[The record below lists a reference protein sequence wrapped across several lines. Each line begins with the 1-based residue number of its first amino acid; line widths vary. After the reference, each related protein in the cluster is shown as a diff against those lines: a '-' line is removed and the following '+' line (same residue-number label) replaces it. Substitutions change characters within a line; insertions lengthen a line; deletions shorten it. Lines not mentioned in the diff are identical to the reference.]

1 MTKAEHILEIINE
14 QRIIRPRDLA
24 ARGIAREHLSRLLR
38 RGVLTRAARGI
49 YALAGA
55 TVTEHYG
62 LAVVGKQAPS
72 AAVCLLS
79 ALQFHG
85 LTTQQPHE
93 VWIAV
98 GVKARKPSIS
108 WPAVRVVRFSGAALT
123 EGIESHQIE
132 GVPVRIYGI
141 AKTVADCFK
150 YRRKV
155 GVDVAIEALRDALRK
170 RVSMDTIYRF
180 AKICRVAN
188 VIRPYLDSA
197 TLTTGRQ

>member
-1 MTKAEHILEIINE
+1 MPKTSEQILEIAKR
-14 QRIIRPRDLA
+14 QRIVRPRDLA
-24 ARGIAREHLSRLLR
+24 DRGIAREQLIRLLR

-49 YALAGA
+49 YTLTGA
-55 TVTEHYG
+55 PVTEHYG
-62 LAVVGKQAPS
+62 LAVVGKQAPG

-98 GVKARKPSIS
+98 GVKARKPLIS

-132 GVPVRIYGI
+132 GVPVRIYSI

-155 GVDVAIEALRDALRK
+155 GVDVAIEALRDALRR
-170 RVSMDTIYRF
+170 RVSVDTIYRF

-188 VIRPYLDSA
+188 VIRPYLESV
-197 TLTTGRQ
+197 T